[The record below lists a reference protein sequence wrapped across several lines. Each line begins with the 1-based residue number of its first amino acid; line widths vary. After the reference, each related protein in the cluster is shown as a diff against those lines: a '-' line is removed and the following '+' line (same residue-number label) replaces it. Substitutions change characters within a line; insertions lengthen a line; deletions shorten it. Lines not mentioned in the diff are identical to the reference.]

1 MKRAGG
7 ADDGGRTE
15 QRARL
20 PRLAGAEPLRLV
32 AVALL
37 SVEGAPR
44 RSARSGSAQALL
56 AAARD
61 VAALPDDD
69 RKLGRIVCLHKAG
82 DDAVDRFLEQA
93 SYIIARHGIVFDG
106 TETTGDLLAAL
117 IAATD
122 DAALLSLDESPWL
135 QSDAWRGSLVH

>member
-1 MKRAGG
+1 MAGELSSVRDCRDWLEQSLCVWLQWRCSQSREHP
-7 ADDGGRTE
+7 DD
-15 QRARL
+15 RL
-20 PRLAGAEPLRLV
+20 DL
-32 AVALL
+32 
-37 SVEGAPR
+37 
-44 RSARSGSAQALL
+44 GSAQALL

-122 DAALLSLDESPWL
+122 DAVLLSLDESPWL